1 MTEYRKG
8 FVSVDSGEERRWY
21 PAEILVGSET
31 RAANYTTVKARFNA
45 ETARRIVDES
55 NATYGNGQYLRWSD
69 DSVITGDVDGPVHIE
84 PDSDDMYAI
93 NAWGWEEVE
102 IIALTAVVIVPKHDA
117 ESVETAVRDALKRND
132 ARLLAPCGWSPDPD
146 TIAEC
151 LGGSE
156 RLDDSPFDMVRVLDL
171 NP

>member
-1 MTEYRKG
+1 MPEYRKG

-31 RAANYTTVKARFNA
+31 RAANYTTVKARFNVD
-45 ETARRIVDES
+45 TARLIISES
-55 NATYGNGQYLRWSD
+55 NATYGDGQYLTWSENG
-69 DSVITGDVDGPVHIE
+69 VITGEVDGPVYIE

-93 NAWGWEEVE
+93 NPWGWEEVE
-102 IIALTAVVIVPKHDA
+102 IIALTAVTIVPKHDA

-151 LGGSE
+151 LDGSE
-156 RLDDSPFDMVRVLDL
+156 RLDGLPFGMVRVVDL